1 MSGFPRDRRLE
12 ILNRQDCERIHWGTL
27 EVLQKTGVKVASRR
41 GLELLREAGCEVDA
55 KSEVARVPGYL
66 VDEAL
71 SRTAKSILL
80 AARDPKWD
88 ARLDHDHVHVAND
101 GNGTNAV
108 DFETGVRR
116 LSTQKD
122 LANSAILSDAME
134 VLHIYWP
141 MVSSQDVPTEQIH
154 LTDLRVSFNHTTKHV
169 QFETGVTVPDARQLI
184 RMATIVAGGE
194 KELRRRPLVSSV
206 HCTIAPLMHDE
217 GVTDSAFEFGTVGI
231 PCAFFGMPQP
241 GATGP
246 MTIAG
251 SLVVSNA
258 EVLSG
263 IVMAQLANPGA
274 PLLYGTGCAPL
285 DMQACTRAGGGPEHG
300 LASAAAT
307 ELAHFYGMPSLVA
320 GFVGT
325 AKEPGPQAAIE
336 KFTSGML
343 PFLAGADIMCGVGLL
358 EDCRTLYL
366 EELMIEEEIVKILH
380 RISRGIEVT
389 EETLAL
395 DLIQKVGI
403 QRDYLAQ
410 RHTMAHLKT
419 EMFIPTI
426 IDRRAH
432 ETWAKEG
439 RETLLARAHARAAEI
454 LQTHEPPRLPPD
466 IDRQLGAIVQEGA
479 KASASAPSRRG
490 RRAAEA
496 AA

>member
-1 MSGFPRDRRLE
+1 MSGFRRGRRLE
-12 ILNRQDCERIHWGTL
+12 ILSRADCERIHWGSL
-27 EVLQKTGVKVASRR
+27 EVLEKTGVRVASHH
-41 GLELLREAGCEVDA
+41 GLDLLKEAGCEVDPKAQVA
-55 KSEVARVPGYL
+55 KPPSYL
-66 VDEAL
+66 VREAIQK
-71 SRTAKSILL
+71 TAKAILL

-88 ARLDHDHVHVAND
+88 ACLDHDHVHIAND

-116 LSTQKD
+116 LSTSKD
-122 LANSAILSDAME
+122 LASSALLSDAMD

-141 MVSSQDVPTEQIH
+141 MVSSQDVPTDQIH
-154 LTDLRVSFNHTTKHV
+154 LTDLYVSFNHTSKHV

-184 RMATIVAGGE
+184 RMATVVAGGE
-194 KELRRRPLVSSV
+194 QELRRRPPVSSV

-217 GVTDSAFEFGTVGI
+217 GVTDSAFEFGRVGI

-263 IVMAQLANPGA
+263 LVMAQLANPGA
-274 PLLYGTGCAPL
+274 PILYGTGCAPL
-285 DMQACTRAGGGPEHG
+285 DMHTCTRAGGGPEHG
-300 LASAAAT
+300 LASAAAA
-307 ELAHFYGMPSLVA
+307 ELAHFYGMPALVA

-343 PFLAGADIMCGVGLL
+343 PFLAGADIMCGIGLL

-366 EELMIEEEIVKILH
+366 EELIIEEEIVKILE
-380 RISRGIEVT
+380 RISRGIEVND
-389 EETLAL
+389 ETLAL
-395 DLIQKVGI
+395 DVIHRVGI
-403 QRDYLAQ
+403 QKDYLSQ
-410 RHTMAHLKT
+410 RHTLAHLKT
-419 EMFIPTI
+419 EMFVPTL

-432 ETWAKEG
+432 ETWLKEG

-454 LQTHEPPRLPPD
+454 LDSHAPPRLPAD
-466 IDRQLGAIVQEGA
+466 IDKELLAIVKEGA
-479 KASASAPSRRG
+479 KTPGPGPSRRA